1 MQRRRDGK
9 TGGAGVKAM
18 VLAAGRGERMRPL
31 SDRRPKPLIEVGGRP
46 LIEHCVERLV
56 DAGIREMVI
65 NHAWLGSQIV
75 EALGDGTRLGAAIR
89 YSAEPEGALD
99 VGGAIV
105 KALPLLGAHPFIAV
119 NADVWSEYP
128 FGRLLGAP
136 RKLAHLVLVD
146 NTAYHPQG
154 DFHLGEGGIEGG
166 GRPRLTFSGIA
177 AYRVELFAGYPPGR
191 QALRPILETA
201 IERGEVSGEHFR
213 GRWFN
218 VGTPAELAALGKALC

>member
-1 MQRRRDGK
+1 M
-9 TGGAGVKAM
+9 KAM
-18 VLAAGRGERMRPL
+18 ILAAGRGERMRPL
-31 SDRRPKPLIEVGGRP
+31 SDRRPKPLLEASGRP

-56 DAGIREMVI
+56 DAGIRELVI
-65 NHAWLGSQIV
+65 NHAWLGNQIV
-75 EALGDGTRLGAAIR
+75 EALGDGARLDAAIR

-99 VGGAIV
+99 VGGALV
-105 KALPLLGAHPFIAV
+105 EALPLLGENPFVAV

-128 FGRLLGAP
+128 FERLLNAP

-146 NTAYHPQG
+146 NPVYRPRG
-154 DFHLGEGGIEGG
+154 DFHLRDGWVEGG
-166 GRPRLTFSGIA
+166 GGPRLTFSGIA
-177 AYRVELFAGYPPGR
+177 AYRAELFAGRTPGR

-218 VGTPAELAALGKALC
+218 VGTPAELRTLENALRTDG